1 MSQADS
7 GRRTPRPQ
15 QEGNPQVPGGQ
26 EGNPQVPGGQ
36 EAHFLVV
43 DDEANIRDLLA
54 AALRF
59 AGFSVTTAKNGNEA
73 LALTKEENPDL
84 ILLDVMM
91 PDMDGFTV
99 TRRLRARGN
108 DMPILFLTARDDPQD
123 TVSGLAAGGD
133 DYVTKPFSLDE
144 VVARVRAILRRT
156 RPVVSTRVLSVG
168 PLELDEDS
176 HEVHRAGDGMELPA
190 TVLTR
195 RRDLMA
201 NAGRAVSKQQIL
213 TYVWEYDFAGDPAI
227 VESYISYLRRKSGL
241 PAAQS
246 IIVTRRGVGYLL
258 RTDVEVA

>member
-7 GRRTPRPQ
+7 DRRTPRPQ
-15 QEGNPQVPGGQ
+15 QVANPQEPRGTEFDQQ
-26 EGNPQVPGGQ
+26 EPRGQ
-36 EAHFLVV
+36 EAHLLVV

-59 AGFSVTTAKNGNEA
+59 AGFSVATAKNGNEA
-73 LALTKEENPDL
+73 LALTQEENPDL

-99 TRRLRARGN
+99 TRRLRARGD

-144 VVARVRAILRRT
+144 VVARIRAILRRT
-156 RPVVSTRVLSVG
+156 RPVISTRVLSVG

-176 HEVHRAGDGMELPA
+176 HEVHRAGEPI
-190 TVLTR
+190 
-195 RRDLMA
+195 DLSPTEFTLLRYLMT
-201 NAGRAVSKQQIL
+201 NAGRVVSKQQIL
-213 TYVWEYDFAGDPAI
+213 NYVWEYDFAGDTAI
-227 VESYISYLRRKSGL
+227 VESYISYLRRKIDL
-241 PAAQS
+241 PDAQS
-246 IIVTRRGVGYLL
+246 FIVTKRGVGYLL
-258 RTDVEVA
+258 RTDMEVA